1 VSDTSFLLCVQV
13 AAGTA
18 PIDLNDTVIINL
30 PSGAVVS
37 QANASLGTVTLNT
50 NTVRWGGF
58 SLAAQQSANLVL
70 SINSP
75 GGSLA
80 GSSIFVSGQ
89 FNRSQAFQQRIPGL
103 PGLTEIQPPAQGG
116 GTQGESG
123 PAVIPAAA
131 PATGVGPEGP
141 QAASILIIVL
151 GVIAA
156 GSLGMVG
163 LFLTARANKRPDNKE
178 QK

>member
-1 VSDTSFLLCVQV
+1 MFEK
-13 AAGTA
+13 
-18 PIDLNDTVIINL
+18 I
-30 PSGAVVS
+30 
-37 QANASLGTVTLNT
+37 
-50 NTVRWGGF
+50 
-58 SLAAQQSANLVL
+58 
-70 SINSP
+70 

-131 PATGVGPEGP
+131 PATGVGAEGP
-141 QAASILIIVL
+141 QAASILIIAL
-151 GVIAA
+151 GIIAA
-156 GSLGMVG
+156 GSLGIAG
-163 LFLTARANKRPDNKE
+163 LFLTARAKKRPDNKE
-178 QK
+178 QR